1 VHARGGVCTGPT
13 SLRASSSK
21 TAISS
26 LRSMS
31 SPTSPNRRTIAARP
45 PAQTGTGVCMR
56 ARLHVRVAH
65 GQGRGAG
72 STPRGSRKS
81 SHRESGRGTW
91 RWSWRP
97 RAPSLD
103 MHARARTHTH
113 AHAHDTRLATRDT
126 RHATR
131 HHVRRGFGASAAAAA
146 RAAGR
151 GRGSH
156 RQRCRTIPRAT
167 RRPAAARTRGA
178 RAPPAR
184 RARWRPPPCR
194 SLRFPTNFKGVGI
207 LQIPRTSNFKGVQG
221 LFFFSS
227 RERALSRSRQ
237 VSRRAA
243 GVVGEKG
250 AGGGGRARAAG

>member
-1 VHARGGVCTGPT
+1 MAGKESSMVERERESGREREGEEVNAGGGGCTGPT

-31 SPTSPNRRTIAARP
+31 SPTSPKRRTIAARP

-72 STPRGSRKS
+72 SMPRGSRKS

-131 HHVRRGFGASAAAAA
+131 HHVRRGIGASA
-146 RAAGR
+146 RP
-151 GRGSH
+151 
-156 RQRCRTIPRAT
+156 PRA
-167 RRPAAARTRGA
+167 
-178 RAPPAR
+178 
-184 RARWRPPPCR
+184 
-194 SLRFPTNFKGVGI
+194 LRD
-207 LQIPRTSNFKGVQG
+207 
-221 LFFFSS
+221 
-227 RERALSRSRQ
+227 
-237 VSRRAA
+237 
-243 GVVGEKG
+243 
-250 AGGGGRARAAG
+250 GGGGRTDKGVGRYRAPLVARQLRARAAHARLLRGVLAGGHHHAEAFDSPRTLRGLRPTDSTNFEL